1 MSRTIRNEKTRGYLD
16 KLQKERETRK
26 LIRESKS
33 SESMYDF
40 DLTFLD
46 ES

>member
-26 LIRESKS
+26 ILREMK
-33 SESMYDF
+33 YF
-40 DLTFLD
+40 DWTIECD
-46 ES
+46 VDTQDN